1 MSDKDNISERR
12 AREIVERQ
20 IKTQD
25 AASHSALNQAR
36 QRALDELD
44 KGWRWPVLLPL
55 AGASAAAVLVTVFML
70 GREPRLESPGIELAA
85 SAQPADD
92 FELLLAED
100 SFEMLEELEFYELLD
115 GLNEAADGI
124 G

>member
-1 MSDKDNISERR
+1 MSDKNNISERR
-12 AREIVERQ
+12 AREIVEQQ
-20 IKTQD
+20 IKIQD
-25 AASHSALNQAR
+25 AATHSALNQAR

-85 SAQPADD
+85 SSQSADD

-100 SFEMLEELEFYELLD
+100 SFDMLDELEFFELLD
-115 GLNEAADGI
+115 GLDEGEDGI